1 MNRTDKKVAFRLLI
15 WPLKNLVKSMPL
27 LTGPQG
33 QGHPQHP
40 VSVLWLLFALTP
52 LPGPTTAE
60 ASCFGPLAASPRSSI
75 ASRGCSSTRGLLM
88 HTPCRWNIMTRPSLS
103 CQLGDHL
110 SHARLELTA
119 EDLPELHGTPS
130 FPLLGSQFQ
139 GHLLREVFSA
149 GSLYSK

>member
-1 MNRTDKKVAFRLLI
+1 MNRTDKKMAFGLLT

-40 VSVLWLLFALTP
+40 ASVLRLLSALTP
-52 LPGPTTAE
+52 QPGPRTAE
-60 ASCFGPLAASPRSSI
+60 ASCSGARASI
-75 ASRGCSSTRGLLM
+75 ANRDSSSTRGLLIL
-88 HTPCRWNIMTRPSLS
+88 TPCGWNIMTRPSPS
-103 CQLGDHL
+103 CQLGDQL
-110 SHARLELTA
+110 SHARLEVPA
-119 EDLPELHGTPS
+119 EDPPELHGTPS
-130 FPLLGSQFQ
+130 FPPLGSQLQ